1 MLDKEYAEEYV
12 EGAIKTKSPHYH
24 SDSINQDLVHAIL
37 GIVTETAEFVDGLGN
52 KDSFHADRVNL
63 KEEIGDICWYLAI
76 AQNFYNKD
84 NDEGVDIFGEEPYD
98 IKFKKVD
105 TFCEMLVVTSGELA
119 DVVKR
124 SFYYGKGELTPQIY
138 NLPYLFMKV
147 FKICQSLTIM
157 LNADIDKIMKT
168 NLDKLQQ
175 RFPDKFN
182 TEKVFDR
189 DLEKER
195 EILEQK

>member
-24 SDSINQDLVHAIL
+24 PYSVDKDLVHSIL
-37 GIVTETAEFVDGLGN
+37 GIVTETAEFVAGLGN
-52 KDSFHADRVNL
+52 RDSFHADRVNL

-76 AQNFYNKD
+76 AQKYYNKNSD
-84 NDEGVDIFGEEPYD
+84 KSVDIFGEEPYD
-98 IKFKKVD
+98 IEFKKVD
-105 TFCEMLVVTSGELA
+105 TFCEMLIVTSGELA

-124 SFYYGKGELTPQIY
+124 SFYYGKGELTPQIN
-138 NLPYLFMKV
+138 NLPCLFMKV
-147 FKICQSLTIM
+147 FKICQSLAIM

-182 TEKVFDR
+182 TEKVFNR
-189 DLEKER
+189 DLVKER
-195 EILEQK
+195 DILEKK